1 LPQWRN
7 ALLEEI
13 ARGRSVSSRGRTNPR
28 GVKRKMSNYP
38 LRHRG
43 ETLHQRHQPQPI
55 LRI

>member
-43 ETLHQRHQPQPI
+43 ETLHQRHQPQPV